1 MILLLLL
8 VLYILLNLLEVI
20 FVNIEARRRIF
31 LFGIFKSKNSFEAL
45 TEQSS
50 LFNHSN
56 FPNTHGIRKMQ
67 RKERKESRS
76 NLREQAV

>member
-31 LFGIFKSKNSFEAL
+31 LFGIFKSKNSFEA

-67 RKERKESRS
+67 REERKESRS